1 MWQYAAVILLLF
13 LVLYFKRY
21 KYLKQFEKIDGPK
34 AYPIVG
40 NYFLLKNPSKNI
52 AIFNE
57 FRAKYGKTAK
67 MFAGMKMNLI
77 TTDVKLLEVVM
88 NSPNLINKSDEYIM
102 LLKRWLGEGLL
113 ISSGEKWRSHR
124 KILTPAFHYKILE
137 DFIEVFESRGKFLV
151 DNLLKVS
158 SAECVDV
165 HTIISLYTLD
175 VICDT
180 AMGTSVNAQ
189 CNPDHKYME
198 AIKTMCNISV
208 DRIMNPIYRTEWMY
222 KCTNLYK
229 TELKALET
237 ITSFSLGIIEKR
249 RKFLES
255 RHYNEENECDEF
267 GKRRKMT
274 FMDILLK
281 STINGKPLTN
291 EEIREEVDTFLFE
304 GHDTTA
310 SAISFIC
317 YSLSKNP
324 EVQKLVYE
332 EICHELPSDRA
343 VTIED
348 LQNLNYL
355 EMVIKESLRLY
366 PPVAFHTRVVGKEFE
381 YNGTKLPKDLMIAVN
396 QYTLHR
402 DPVEF
407 PDPEKFDPLRF
418 TADKQSK
425 RHPLAYIPFSAGHRN
440 CIGQKF
446 AMLELKTAIAKV
458 IENFE
463 LLPVPGYT
471 PELISKITLN
481 SNNGI
486 CVKLKPRN
494 S

>member
-1 MWQYAAVILLLF
+1 MLLLYVIVVVTLF
-13 LVLYFKRY
+13 LVIKRY
-21 KYLKQFEKIDGPK
+21 KYLKQFRNFSGPPPL
-34 AYPIVG
+34 PIIG
-40 NYFLLKNPSKNI
+40 NYLFLKRNTKNI
-52 AIFNE
+52 DIFNE
-57 FRAKYGKTAK
+57 FPAKYGKTAK
-67 MFAGMKMNLI
+67 IFTGLRLSLL

-88 NSPNLINKSDEYIM
+88 NSSNLRNKSDDYIM
-102 LLKRWLGEGLL
+102 LLSRWLGDGLL
-113 ISSGEKWRSHR
+113 ISSDDKWRSRR

-137 DFIEVFESRGKFLV
+137 DFIEVFESRGKFLI
-151 DNLLKVS
+151 DNLLKAS
-158 SAECVDV
+158 SEDCVNV
-165 HTIISLYTLD
+165 HTIVSLYTLD

-180 AMGTSVNAQ
+180 AMGTAVNVQ

-198 AIKTMCNISV
+198 AIKMMQDIAV
-208 DRIMNPIYRTEWMY
+208 VRMIHPIYRTEWTY
-222 KCTNLYK
+222 KYTNLYK
-229 TELKALET
+229 TELEALET

-255 RHYNEENECDEF
+255 RHSDDEDECDEF

-281 STINGKPLTN
+281 STIDGKPLTN
-291 EEIREEVDTFLFE
+291 EEIRQEVDTFLFE
-304 GHDTTA
+304 GHDTTSA
-310 SAISFIC
+310 AISFTC
-317 YSLSKNP
+317 YNLSKNP
-324 EVQKLVYE
+324 EVQKLAYE
-332 EICHELPSDRA
+332 EICRVLPTDRA

-348 LQNLNYL
+348 LQNLKYL

-366 PPVAFHTRVVGKEFE
+366 PSVPFHGRVVGKEFE
-381 YNGTKLPKDLMIAVN
+381 YNGTKFPKDLMITIN

-446 AMLELKTAIAKV
+446 AMLELKTAISKV

-463 LLPVPGYT
+463 LLPVPGYK
-471 PELISKITLN
+471 PLLISKITLT
-481 SNNGI
+481 SENGI
-486 CVKLKPRN
+486 CVKLKPR
-494 S
+494 SC

>member
-1 MWQYAAVILLLF
+1 MLLLYVIVVLVTLF
-13 LVLYFKRY
+13 LGIKRY
-21 KYLKQFEKIDGPK
+21 KYLKQFRYINGPPPL
-34 AYPIVG
+34 PIIG
-40 NYFLLKNPSKNI
+40 NYLFMKRNLKNI

-57 FRAKYGKTAK
+57 FPAKYGKTAK
-67 MFAGMKMNLI
+67 IFTGMRLSLL

-88 NSPNLINKSDEYIM
+88 NSPNLINKSDDYI
-102 LLKRWLGEGLL
+102 LIFNRWLGDGLL
-113 ISSGEKWRSHR
+113 ISSGDKWRAHR

-151 DNLLKVS
+151 DNLLKAS
-158 SAECVDV
+158 REDCVNV
-165 HTIISLYTLD
+165 HTIFSLYTLD

-198 AIKTMCNISV
+198 AIKTMLDIAV
-208 DRIMNPIYRTEWMY
+208 ARIMNPIYRNEWAY
-222 KCTNLYK
+222 KFTNIYK
-229 TELKALET
+229 TEMKALET

-255 RHYNEENECDEF
+255 RHSVDENECDEF

-291 EEIREEVDTFLFE
+291 EEIRQEVDTFLFE
-304 GHDTTA
+304 GHDTTSA
-310 SAISFIC
+310 AISFTC
-317 YSLSKNP
+317 YNLSKNP
-324 EVQKLVYE
+324 EVQKLAYE
-332 EICHELPSDRA
+332 EICHVLPTDRA

-348 LQNLNYL
+348 LQNLKYL

-366 PPVAFHTRVVGKEFE
+366 PSVAFHARVVDKEFD
-381 YNGTKLPKDLMIAVN
+381 YNGTKIPKDIMIAIN

-418 TADKQSK
+418 TAEKQSK

-446 AMLELKTAIAKV
+446 AMLELKSAIAKV
-458 IENFE
+458 IKNFE
-463 LLPVPGYT
+463 LLPVPGYS
-471 PELISKITLN
+471 PQLISKVTLT
-481 SNNGI
+481 SDNGI
-486 CVKLKPRN
+486 CVKLKPR
-494 S
+494 SA